1 MLRTL
6 DDKVL
11 SNLPHAEEFN
21 VVVDRLGAQRST
33 EVQVYLDRLIDDL
46 PSDRTTGRRKF
57 NSAYLG
63 SQLAPWTY
71 PLLHLYD
78 VARQLEGPH
87 ATDQEVKD
95 RSGRLFGL
103 FIWQRMMERHE
114 VWVVYDPNLRARDQN
129 RVSTG
134 KIYFEP

>member
-6 DDKVL
+6 DNKEL
-11 SNLPHAEEFN
+11 SYLPHADEFN
-21 VVVDRLGAQRST
+21 AVVDHLGAQRSA
-33 EVQVYLDRLIDDL
+33 EVQAYLDRLIDEL
-46 PSDRTTGRRKF
+46 PTDRTTGRRKF

-87 ATDQEVKD
+87 ATEQEIKD

-103 FIWQRMMERHE
+103 FIWQRMMRRSE
-114 VWVVYDPNLRARDQN
+114 VWVVYDPNLSSREQN
-129 RVSTG
+129 RVNTG